1 MLKYKHKLVQ
11 GGIILNNY
19 MKKILSAME
28 EYKDDS
34 SETDTSVTDSDV
46 SDTEPD
52 NTVQNLEVIQDNTVS
67 TETVYP
73 PNQIH
78 TPQNQLNPIY
88 NTEKNNVTQIINA
101 ASSISCY
108 IGKQVKLPNY
118 NGFLYINHDINM
130 TPYLCALNPQTG
142 FYDYP
147 IGIIVTEN
155 GEYTVYKVYQN
166 FKIGTLIYNN
176 FEDATWFFVPIG
188 ESFTPH
194 NYQNSNNAQPQSN
207 NNPKYVFNNV
217 PPEDA
222 EKIISSILE
231 NKPQNS
237 VEVNFASSPQ
247 HEKTDHQKFVEIQ
260 DNQKA
265 IELSPIEPT
274 NSDTN

>member
-1 MLKYKHKLVQ
+1 M
-11 GGIILNNY
+11 NNY

-34 SETDTSVTDSDV
+34 SETDTSVTDSNV
-46 SDTEPD
+46 SDTELD

-88 NTEKNNVTQIINA
+88 NVTKIINA
-101 ASSISCY
+101 ASSISCC
-108 IGKQVKLPNY
+108 IGKQVILSNY
-118 NGFLYINHDINM
+118 NGHLFIKCDQNM

-147 IGIIVTEN
+147 IGIIVIEN
-155 GEYTVYKVYQN
+155 GEYTVYQN
-166 FKIGTLIYNN
+166 FKIGTLEYNN

-194 NYQNSNNAQPQSN
+194 NYQNSNNAQPQSK

-247 HEKTDHQKFVEIQ
+247 HEKTDHQKFVGIQ
-260 DNQKA
+260 ANQNA